1 MPPFFILI
9 AFFIGFVF
17 VIWLASRQTGY
28 QPMFTTQGAA
38 ARSLWWIVIVAGLIG
53 IVTLTYV
60 GFFPVFD
67 QSGAVSAIPTQPQPH
82 AQARMLIPTLN
93 VNEKIV
99 NVPIK
104 SGEWDISHLSNNI
117 GWLVS
122 TGDSPS
128 NEYAMTFIGH
138 VTISSVEKGPF
149 ADLYKIKPL
158 SEIIY
163 RNGGVDFV
171 YAVQTLTPAQPN
183 EVSKLFQRK
192 KEHLLLVTCTDYDLL
207 TSTYKGR
214 LIVDAVLVQRKIAP
228 TQTSN

>member
-1 MPPFFILI
+1 MTLFSIII
-9 AFFIGFVF
+9 AFLIGFLF
-17 VIWLASRQTGY
+17 VIWLASRQAGY

-104 SGEWDISHLSNNI
+104 SGEWDISRLSNNI

-163 RNGGVDFV
+163 RNSGVDFV
-171 YAVQTLTPAQPN
+171 YAVETLTPVLPT

-192 KEHLLLVTCTDYDLL
+192 KEHLILVTCTDYDLL

>member
-1 MPPFFILI
+1 MPPFSILI

-17 VIWLASRQTGY
+17 VIWLASRQAGY
-28 QPMFTTQGAA
+28 QPMFTTQGTA

-53 IVTLTYV
+53 IVTLIYV
-60 GFFPVFD
+60 GLAPFFDPN
-67 QSGAVSAIPTQPQPH
+67 SAASTIQTQPQPH
-82 AQARMLIPTLN
+82 AQAQMLIPSLN

-99 NVPIK
+99 TVPIK
-104 SGEWDISHLSNNI
+104 NGEWDISRLSRNI
-117 GWLVS
+117 GWLVL
-122 TGDSPS
+122 TGDNPS
-128 NEYAMTFIGH
+128 SEYAMTFIGH
-138 VTISSVEKGPF
+138 VTVSSVEKGPF

-171 YAVQTLTPAQPN
+171 YAVETLTPVQPT

-192 KEHLLLVTCTDYDLL
+192 KEHLILVTCTDYDLL

-214 LIVDAVLVQRKIAP
+214 LLVDAVLVQRKISP